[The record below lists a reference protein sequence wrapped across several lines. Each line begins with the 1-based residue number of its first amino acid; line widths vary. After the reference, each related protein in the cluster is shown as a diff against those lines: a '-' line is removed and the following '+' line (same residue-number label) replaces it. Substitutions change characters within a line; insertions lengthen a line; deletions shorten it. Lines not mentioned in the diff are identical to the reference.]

1 MSNIRVSKYV
11 LPTVEAFPRDDRTW
25 RLDWHGDVFFRR
37 HIRAKTPFI
46 RVALSPYQ
54 DQFPYPTDEQKQVT
68 VPVGILPVLSIG
80 TLWKKGQQV
89 GVQPSVEETFVIKST
104 QGHSRFAK
112 AGVEDKSGE
121 YIIPFEFHHFHSRH
135 TQSWCVVSET
145 NGGITFICPS
155 TEVIRFYFG
164 SSSRLVARLFTP
176 PFDEKKLW
184 VKAERNAF
192 PTDAH
197 VDLAEGLSGMSAADV
212 ARIAFDS
219 SALHCAKLITSS
231 LLASS
236 DAKQYPKAHFP
247 FSGEST
253 VRASG
258 MWLGPEKKS
267 FLAFRLHS
275 CSYAFP
281 FDKLTYTMTKSVSGN
296 SSNGNPETSDKQLP
310 VISVSPVSKNVT
322 LENEPPDSDGQAK
335 KAKFKTDVRFPD
347 LLGKPIGRGD
357 PTEQIKILLDKNLET
372 TGSVPDEEGES
383 SRAGID
389 LVPVETAPPMPDKYP
404 FDNPDFGKAVIE
416 FASGLLASGYAIS
429 FVPLDT
435 RQRFPQV
442 SIMPEIIT
450 DDGQIHPRCY
460 VDIPLHS
467 RPRFVSVIAAHKD
480 DESIRFVYLENDPWQ
495 GEKSGPI
502 VINAGSTMGAINP
515 YWVAHVVAGFEYHED
530 GVLEDADEK

>member
-1 MSNIRVSKYV
+1 
-11 LPTVEAFPRDDRTW
+11 
-25 RLDWHGDVFFRR
+25 
-37 HIRAKTPFI
+37 
-46 RVALSPYQ
+46 
-54 DQFPYPTDEQKQVT
+54 
-68 VPVGILPVLSIG
+68 
-80 TLWKKGQQV
+80 
-89 GVQPSVEETFVIKST
+89 
-104 QGHSRFAK
+104 
-112 AGVEDKSGE
+112 
-121 YIIPFEFHHFHSRH
+121 
-135 TQSWCVVSET
+135 
-145 NGGITFICPS
+145 
-155 TEVIRFYFG
+155 
-164 SSSRLVARLFTP
+164 
-176 PFDEKKLW
+176 
-184 VKAERNAF
+184 
-192 PTDAH
+192 
-197 VDLAEGLSGMSAADV
+197 LAEGLSGMSAADV